1 MQAFEAT
8 ARHLSFSLAAQELC
22 VSQSAISHQIKSL
35 EVFLDKKL
43 FTRSNNKISLT
54 GDGDIFFSVI
64 RECFKRMQTV
74 TDHLILEKNVKL
86 KVIAQTAIA
95 VEWMA
100 PRIPEFNE
108 LHPDISI
115 DFSMTGEAEVTDPLE
130 YDVLVGA
137 WPAPPNFITKQ
148 IREEYWFPVC
158 APEIY
163 KQLDLEKPQ
172 SLLDFPLISSEN
184 GQDWLIWIQQ
194 QKLDIPSNLTIQH
207 VSHGLLAAKIAQGK
221 GGIAMSSDFIINN
234 SIKQG
239 QLIALDNLSF
249 HLPWGDFFIHFSA
262 GSHYR
267 DQIKTFVEWLI
278 EGCNKGKSHPLSN
291 LHTITPV

>member
-1 MQAFEAT
+1 MSKLPPLKSMQAFEAT

-35 EVFLDKKL
+35 ELFLDKKL

-163 KQLDLEKPQ
+163 KKLDLKRPQ

-194 QKLDIPSNLTIQH
+194 QKLDIPRNLTVQH

-267 DQIKTFVEWLI
+267 DQIETFVEWLI
-278 EGCNKGKSHPLSN
+278 EECNKGK
-291 LHTITPV
+291 

>member
-1 MQAFEAT
+1 MSKLPPLKSMQAFEAT

-22 VSQSAISHQIKSL
+22 VSQSAVSHQIKSL
-35 EVFLDKKL
+35 EAFLDKKL

-64 RECFKRMQTV
+64 KDCFKQMQTV

-95 VEWMA
+95 VEWLA

-108 LHPDISI
+108 LNPDISI
-115 DFSMTGEAEVTDPLE
+115 DFSMTGEAELTDPSE
-130 YDVLVGA
+130 YDVLIGA
-137 WPAPPNFITKQ
+137 WPAPPNFISKQ
-148 IREEYWFPVC
+148 IREEYWYPVC

-163 KQLDLEKPQ
+163 KQLDIERPQ

-194 QKLDIPSNLTIQH
+194 QKLETPKNLTMQH
-207 VSHGLLAAKIAQGK
+207 VSHVLLAAKMAQGK
-221 GGIAMSSDFIINN
+221 SGIAMSCDFIIHDA
-234 SIKQG
+234 IKQG
-239 QLIALDNLSF
+239 QLIALDSLSF

-267 DQIKTFVEWLI
+267 DKIETFIDWFVDI
-278 EGCNKGKSHPLSN
+278 CNMNK
-291 LHTITPV
+291 